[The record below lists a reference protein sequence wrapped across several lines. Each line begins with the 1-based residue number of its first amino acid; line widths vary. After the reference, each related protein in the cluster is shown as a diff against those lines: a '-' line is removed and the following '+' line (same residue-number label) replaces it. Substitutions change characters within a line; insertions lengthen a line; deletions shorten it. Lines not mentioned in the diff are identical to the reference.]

1 MGKLNIGAV
10 AGMVMA
16 ELAQVGLMI
25 MGKAAM
31 SDGISNFV
39 FVFYSNALASL
50 ILLPSSFLFHRSQRP
65 PLTSPILCGLFL
77 LGFLGMSA
85 QVCGYAGIYYSSPTL
100 ATAMLNLIPG
110 FTFVLAVIFRMEKLD
125 WKNASSLA
133 KSMGTIVLI
142 TGALI
147 MTYYKGP
154 PLLMT
159 PSSHKP
165 ALQLFLGKSNWVI
178 GGLLLAIDCIFGSA
192 WLIVQASILK
202 IFPAELI
209 VVFFY
214 TFFVAI
220 QSAILC
226 LVVERNPGAWSLKPN
241 IRLIA
246 VLYSAIFGS
255 AFQVGISTWCLH
267 QTGPVFVA
275 LFKPLGILFSVTV
288 GIIFFGDTFYLGSF
302 IGAAVIVCGFYFVMW
317 AKAKED
323 SMGVE
328 SGIRSL
334 ESGSQ
339 NALLLQNDI
348 EGSKQKASL
357 AEQNQ
362 EGRSL

>member
-1 MGKLNIGAV
+1 MGKVNTGAV
-10 AGMVMA
+10 VGMVMA
-16 ELAQVGLMI
+16 EFAQVGLMI
-25 MGKAAM
+25 MGKTAM
-31 SDGISNFV
+31 AHGMSNFV

-65 PLTSPILCGLFL
+65 PLTLPILCGLFL
-77 LGFLGMSA
+77 LGLLGMLA

-110 FTFVLAVIFRMEKLD
+110 FTFIFAVIFRMEKLD
-125 WKNASSLA
+125 LRSASSLA
-133 KSMGTIVLI
+133 KSLGTIVLI

-154 PLLMT
+154 PLLLT
-159 PSSHKP
+159 PSSYNP
-165 ALQLFLGKSNWVI
+165 TLQLLLDKSNWVI
-178 GGLLLAIDCIFGSA
+178 GGLFLAIDCIFGSA
-192 WLIVQASILK
+192 WLIVQALILK
-202 IFPAELI
+202 RFPAELS

-226 LVVERNPGAWSLKPN
+226 LVVERNPSAWSLKPN

-267 QTGPVFVA
+267 QTGPVFVS
-275 LFKPLGILFSVTV
+275 LFKPLGIIISAAL

-302 IGAAVIVCGFYFVMW
+302 IGAAVIVSGFYFVMW
-317 AKAKED
+317 AKAKEG

-328 SGIRSL
+328 SGVSSL

-339 NALLLQNDI
+339 NAPLLQNDI
-348 EGSKQKASL
+348 AESKQKTSPA
-357 AEQNQ
+357 
-362 EGRSL
+362 